1 VAKYLRVFRHVGFF
15 CFTSHLELPADGE
28 RMSMDSNAPSMAQ
41 QLADA
46 ARAFQLQQT
55 GRAPTTVSVVIS
67 EDTLVVTL
75 HDALSPA
82 EQVLARSREGAANLR
97 EYHQQLF
104 RNSVG
109 SLRTEIERITGRKVR
124 EAAAEVDPGTGSVV
138 HAFTTGTTVQVFL
151 LDGGLKQGTHV
162 PSDAAASAVT
172 SEVLYERFGDE
183 GTSH

>member
-1 VAKYLRVFRHVGFF
+1 
-15 CFTSHLELPADGE
+15 
-28 RMSMDSNAPSMAQ
+28 MDKTESTMAQ
-41 QLADA
+41 ELAAA

-55 GRAPTTVSVVIS
+55 GRAPTTVTVVMS

-82 EQVLARSREGAANLR
+82 EQELARSREGAANLR
-97 EYHQQLF
+97 EFHQLLF

-151 LDGGLKQGTHV
+151 LDGRLKLGTHV
-162 PSDAAASAVT
+162 QSDAAASPVT
-172 SEVLYERFGDE
+172 SEVVYERFGDE